1 MTAIQTEVAWEAVAA
16 AAEAMELPSRFRE
29 VMGNVVT
36 PVSIVTALGAGG
48 PHGTTVS
55 AFSSLSMSPPMVLV
69 CLDRGSDLLDIVR
82 STGRFGLNV
91 MGSGQASLAAGFAR
105 KGIDRFAGVE
115 WTLEHGVPRLTGAPG
130 WVACAA
136 TQLVP
141 GGDHDIVLG
150 LVLDAGTADGAPL
163 AYHRRTFGT
172 HDPLPAD
179 G

>member
-1 MTAIQTEVAWEAVAA
+1 MTAIQTEVAWTGTAD
-16 AAEAMELPSRFRE
+16 AAEAMDLSGRFRD
-29 VMGNVVT
+29 VMGNVAT

-55 AFSSLSMSPPMVLV
+55 AFSSLSMTPPMVLV
-69 CLDRGSDLLDIVR
+69 CLDRGSELLEIVR

-91 MGSGQASLAAGFAR
+91 MGASQSTLAAGFAR

-115 WTLEHGVPRLTGAPG
+115 WTLEHGAPRLAGSPG

-150 LVLDAGTADGAPL
+150 LVLDAGIADGAPL
-163 AYHRRTFGT
+163 AYHRRAFGT
-172 HDPLPAD
+172 HMPL
-179 G
+179 

>member
-1 MTAIQTEVAWEAVAA
+1 MTAVQIEVAQAAVEAAPQV
-16 AAEAMELPSRFRE
+16 MDLPTRFRD
-29 VMGNVVT
+29 VMGNVAT
-36 PVSIVTALGAGG
+36 PVSVVTAFGPEG

-55 AFSSLSMSPPMVLV
+55 AFASLSMTPPMVLV
-69 CLDRGSDLLDIVR
+69 CLDRGSELLEVVR

-91 MGSGQASLAAGFAR
+91 MGAEQSALAGGFAR

-115 WTLEHGVPRLTGAPG
+115 WTLEHGVPRLAGAPG

-150 LVLDAGTADGAPL
+150 LVLDAGVVDGAPL

-172 HDPLPAD
+172 HAPL
-179 G
+179 